1 MKAKQKA
8 FLKHFK
14 EGHGI
19 ISYACQAA
27 GIARRTYYNWIEKD
41 EKFRDAVDEVA
52 EEVID
57 VVESKLLRKINDEDL
72 TAIIFY
78 LKTKGKAR
86 GYVEMV
92 ENKVT
97 VNPFEALMKSL
108 PEDPEEN
115 PEENNS

>member
-1 MKAKQKA
+1 MKARQKT

-19 ISYACQAA
+19 ITYACGNT
-27 GIARRTYYNWIEKD
+27 GISRRTYYNWIEKD
-41 EKFRDAVDEVA
+41 PKFKEAVDEVA

-57 VVESKLLRKINDEDL
+57 RVESKHLTKINDEDL

-78 LKTKGKAR
+78 LKTKGKSR

-97 VNPFEALMKSL
+97 VNPFEEMMKAL
-108 PEDPEEN
+108 PEDPEDN
-115 PEENNS
+115 DNK

>member
-1 MKAKQKA
+1 MKAKQRA

-14 EGHGI
+14 EGSGI
-19 ISYACQAA
+19 ISYACESA

-41 EKFRDAVDEVA
+41 EKFKAAVEELS

-57 VVESKLLRKINDEDL
+57 KVESKLLRKINDEDL

-97 VNPFEALMKSL
+97 VSPFEALMQAL
-108 PEDPEEN
+108 PEDPEEDN
-115 PEENNS
+115 AQ

>member
-1 MKAKQKA
+1 MTVKQRR
-8 FLKHFK
+8 FLKHFA

-19 ISYACQAA
+19 ISYACQAS
-27 GIARRTYYNWIEKD
+27 GISRRTYYNWMEKNG
-41 EKFRDAVDEVA
+41 KFKEAVNELQ

-57 VVESKLLRKINDEDL
+57 RVESKLLTKINDEDL

-78 LKTKGKAR
+78 LKTKGKNR

-97 VNPFEALMKSL
+97 VNPFEEMMKALPDD
-108 PEDPEEN
+108 PED
-115 PEENNS
+115 

>member
-1 MKAKQKA
+1 MKVKQKR
-8 FLKHFK
+8 FLKHFA

-27 GIARRTYYNWIEKD
+27 GIARRTYYNWMESD
-41 EKFRDAVDEVA
+41 EQFKKVVEDLQ

-57 VVESKLLRKINDEDL
+57 RVESKLLTKINDEDL

-78 LKTKGKAR
+78 LKTKGKNR

-97 VNPFEALMKSL
+97 VNPFEEMMKALPDE
-108 PEDPEEN
+108 PED
-115 PEENNS
+115 